1 MQDLER
7 IIRRKTGKAIEDY
20 KLIDEG
26 DRILVAVS
34 GGKDSWTLLHILDLL
49 SRRAPVN
56 FKIVAVNVNPGFKGY
71 RTDIIES
78 YLRERGFE
86 YHMERSQIYEIV
98 KEKLRVGDLFCSFCS
113 RLRRGILYRLA
124 PRLNCNK
131 IALGHH
137 ADDFIETLL
146 LNIFF
151 QGELKAMPP
160 ILYAEDGK
168 NIVIRPL
175 VYVWEQDII
184 RFAIEKKFPIV
195 CCRCPVCGSSDLM
208 RRKIKRM
215 LIDLEKEHPGIKR
228 SILRSLSNIKEGFL
242 MDRRFMK
249 LLLPSLSSLS
259 SHDE

>member
-1 MQDLER
+1 MQDLEK
-7 IIRRKTGKAIEDY
+7 IIRRKTGKAIQDY
-20 KLIDEG
+20 NLISEG

-49 SRRAPVN
+49 SKRAPVN
-56 FKIVAVNVNPGFKGY
+56 FKLVAVNINPGFKGY
-71 RTDIIES
+71 RTDIIEG
-78 YLRERGFE
+78 YLKERGFE
-86 YHMERSQIYEIV
+86 YHMESSNIYSIV
-98 KEKLRVGDLFCSFCS
+98 SERLKEGELFCSFCS

-124 PRLNCNK
+124 CELDCNK

-151 QGELKAMPP
+151 QGELRAMSP
-160 ILYAEDGK
+160 IFYAEDGK

-175 VYVWEQDII
+175 VYVWEEDII
-184 RFAIEKKFPIV
+184 KYAIQKRFPVV
-195 CCRCPVCGSSDLM
+195 CCRCPVCGDSDMM
-208 RRKIKRM
+208 RRKIKKM
-215 LIDLEKEHPGIKR
+215 LFELEKQHPGIKR

-249 LLLPSLSSLS
+249 LPLPSLSSLS
-259 SHDE
+259 IHDE